1 MVARTVNRALPVL
14 AALAAIGYL
23 VAMVVT
29 GALPQS
35 RQRVQFEAKG
45 VMALAPERIVRVD
58 LVRGPDRAVLMR
70 DAGGGWTR
78 QGGGPLDA
86 PLAGKLMLAVQYM
99 HTAAPVRVLTTTELA
114 GAEAR
119 AFGLDR
125 PALAVGLYA
134 ASGPVLSARFGGRN
148 PDDMLQYVAIDGRTD
163 VVLMSRFV
171 GEEWR
176 AVADGVFGAR

>member
-1 MVARTVNRALPVL
+1 MVARAVRRAFPAL
-14 AALAAIGYL
+14 AAVAAIGYL
-23 VAMVVT
+23 VVMVVT

-58 LVRGPDRAVLMR
+58 LVRGSDRAALVR
-70 DAGGGWTR
+70 DAGGAWTR
-78 QGGGPLDA
+78 QGGGALDA
-86 PLAGKLMLAVQYM
+86 PLAAKLALAVQYM
-99 HTAAPVRVLTTTELA
+99 HTAAPVRVLTPAELA
-114 GAEAR
+114 GADAR

-134 ASGPVLSARFGGRN
+134 ASGPVLSARFGARN
-148 PDDMLQYVAIDGRTD
+148 PDDMLQYMAIDGRTD

-176 AVADGVFGAR
+176 AVAEGVLGAR

>member
-1 MVARTVNRALPVL
+1 MVARTVRRALP
-14 AALAAIGYL
+14 ALSAVAAIGYL
-23 VAMVVT
+23 VGMVVT

-45 VMALAPERIVRVD
+45 VMALVPEKIVRAD
-58 LVRGPDRAVLMR
+58 LVRGSDRAVLVR
-70 DAGGGWTR
+70 DAGGAWTR
-78 QGGGPLDA
+78 QGGRPLDA
-86 PLAGKLMLAVQYM
+86 PLAAKLALAVQYM
-99 HTAAPVRVLTTTELA
+99 HTAAPVRVLTSAELA
-114 GAEAR
+114 GADAR

-134 ASGPVLSARFGGRN
+134 ASGPVLSARFGARN

-176 AVADGVFGAR
+176 AVAEGVFGAR